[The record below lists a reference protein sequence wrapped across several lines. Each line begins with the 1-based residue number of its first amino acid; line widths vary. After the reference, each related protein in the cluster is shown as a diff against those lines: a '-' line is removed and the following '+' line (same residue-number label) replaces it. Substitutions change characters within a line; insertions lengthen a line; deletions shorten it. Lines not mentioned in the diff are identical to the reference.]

1 MVAQGKGPANLAAA
15 ARCTARFPQ
24 DRVNAGGRRSLSML
38 TQRHLPTTDAGALV
52 RSAAGGDQQAWSA
65 LVERYSRL
73 VWSIARSHRLSADDA
88 GEVSQTTWLRLA
100 EHIDRL
106 QDPSKVGG
114 WLATTA
120 RHESL
125 RVLRGAGRQIPM
137 GDDMPEPVSPAAALD
152 EGLLRSERDS
162 MLWQAFSRLPARDQA
177 LLRLLVSDP
186 MPSYEEIAAA
196 LGMPVGSVGP
206 TRARC
211 LERLRREAEV
221 VELAAE

>member
-1 MVAQGKGPANLAAA
+1 MPTQAHNATTDVAVLVRAAA
-15 ARCTARFPQ
+15 A
-24 DRVNAGGRRSLSML
+24 
-38 TQRHLPTTDAGALV
+38 
-52 RSAAGGDQQAWSA
+52 GDERAWSA
-65 LVERYSRL
+65 LVDRFSKL
-73 VWSIARSHRLSADDA
+73 VWAIARNHRLGADDA
-88 GEVSQTTWLRLA
+88 AEVSQTTWLRLA

-137 GDDMPEPVSPAAALD
+137 GDDMPEPDRPAPSID
-152 EGLLRSERDS
+152 EELLRNERDR

-177 LLRLLVSDP
+177 LLRLLISDP
-186 MPSYEEIAAA
+186 MPSYDEIGAAM
-196 LGMPVGSVGP
+196 GMPVGSVGP

-211 LERLRREAEV
+211 LERLRREAAV
-221 VELAAE
+221 VELAMS

>member
-1 MVAQGKGPANLAAA
+1 MSTSAHNATTDVAALVRAAA
-15 ARCTARFPQ
+15 A
-24 DRVNAGGRRSLSML
+24 
-38 TQRHLPTTDAGALV
+38 
-52 RSAAGGDQQAWSA
+52 GDERAWSA
-65 LVERYSRL
+65 LVDRFSKL
-73 VWSIARSHRLSADDA
+73 VWAIARNHRLCADDA
-88 GEVSQTTWLRLA
+88 AEVSQTTWLRLA

-137 GDDMPEPVSPAAALD
+137 GDDMPEPDRPAPAVD
-152 EGLLRSERDS
+152 EELLRNERDR

-177 LLRLLVSDP
+177 LLRLLISDP
-186 MPSYEEIAAA
+186 MPSYEEIGAAM
-196 LGMPVGSVGP
+196 GMPVGSVGP

-221 VELAAE
+221 AELAMN

>member
-1 MVAQGKGPANLAAA
+1 MPIQAHNATSDVAALVRAAA
-15 ARCTARFPQ
+15 A
-24 DRVNAGGRRSLSML
+24 
-38 TQRHLPTTDAGALV
+38 
-52 RSAAGGDQQAWSA
+52 GDERAWSA
-65 LVERYSRL
+65 LVDRFSKL
-73 VWSIARSHRLSADDA
+73 VWAIARNHRLGADDA
-88 GEVSQTTWLRLA
+88 AEVSQTTWLRLA

-125 RVLRGAGRQIPM
+125 RVLRAAGRQIPM
-137 GDDMPEPVSPAAALD
+137 GDDMPEPDQPAPAID
-152 EGLLRSERDS
+152 EELLRNERDR

-177 LLRLLVSDP
+177 LLRLLISDP
-186 MPSYEEIAAA
+186 MPSYEEIGAAM
-196 LGMPVGSVGP
+196 GMPVGSVGP

-221 VELAAE
+221 VELATQ

>member
-1 MVAQGKGPANLAAA
+1 MSTQAHNFTTDVAALVRAAA
-15 ARCTARFPQ
+15 A
-24 DRVNAGGRRSLSML
+24 
-38 TQRHLPTTDAGALV
+38 
-52 RSAAGGDQQAWSA
+52 GDERAWSA
-65 LVERYSRL
+65 LVDRFSKL
-73 VWSIARSHRLSADDA
+73 VWAIARTHRLGADDA
-88 GEVSQTTWLRLA
+88 AEVSQTTWLRLA

-137 GDDMPEPVSPAAALD
+137 GDDMPEPDHPAPAID
-152 EGLLRSERDS
+152 EELLRNERDS

-186 MPSYEEIAAA
+186 MPSYEEIGAAM
-196 LGMPVGSVGP
+196 GMPVGSVGP

-221 VELAAE
+221 VELAMS

>member
-1 MVAQGKGPANLAAA
+1 MSTQAHNATTDVAALVHAAA
-15 ARCTARFPQ
+15 A
-24 DRVNAGGRRSLSML
+24 
-38 TQRHLPTTDAGALV
+38 
-52 RSAAGGDQQAWSA
+52 GDERAWSA
-65 LVERYSRL
+65 LVDRFSKL
-73 VWSIARSHRLSADDA
+73 VWAIARNHRLGADDA
-88 GEVSQTTWLRLA
+88 AEVSQTTWLRLA

-137 GDDMPEPVSPAAALD
+137 GDDMPEPDHPAPAID
-152 EGLLRSERDS
+152 EELLRNERDS

-186 MPSYEEIAAA
+186 MPSYEEIGAAM
-196 LGMPVGSVGP
+196 GMPVGSVGP

-221 VELAAE
+221 VELAMS

>member
-1 MVAQGKGPANLAAA
+1 MSTQAHNVTTDVAALVRAAA
-15 ARCTARFPQ
+15 A
-24 DRVNAGGRRSLSML
+24 
-38 TQRHLPTTDAGALV
+38 
-52 RSAAGGDQQAWSA
+52 GDERAWSA
-65 LVERYSRL
+65 LVDRFSKL
-73 VWSIARSHRLSADDA
+73 VWAIARNHRLGADDA
-88 GEVSQTTWLRLA
+88 AEVSQTTWLRLA

-137 GDDMPEPVSPAAALD
+137 GDDMPEPDHPAPAID
-152 EGLLRSERDS
+152 EELLRNERDS

-186 MPSYEEIAAA
+186 MPSYEEIGAAM
-196 LGMPVGSVGP
+196 GMPVGSVGP

-221 VELAAE
+221 VELAMS

>member
-1 MVAQGKGPANLAAA
+1 MLMQANRA
-15 ARCTARFPQ
+15 TS
-24 DRVNAGGRRSLSML
+24 DV
-38 TQRHLPTTDAGALV
+38 GALV
-52 RSAAGGDQQAWSA
+52 RAAASGDQQAWSA
-65 LVERYSRL
+65 LVDRFSAL
-73 VWSIARSHRLSADDA
+73 VWAIARNHRLCADDA
-88 GEVSQTTWLRLA
+88 SEVSQTTWLRLA

-137 GDDMPEPVSPAAALD
+137 GDDMPEPDRRAPAIDA
-152 EGLLRSERDS
+152 ELLCDERDA
-162 MLWQAFSRLPARDQA
+162 MLWRAFARLPARDQA

-186 MPSYEEIAAA
+186 MPSYEEIGAAI
-196 LGMPVGSVGP
+196 GMPVGSIGP

-211 LERLRREAEV
+211 LQRLRREAEV
-221 VELAAE
+221 MELALD

>member
-1 MVAQGKGPANLAAA
+1 
-15 ARCTARFPQ
+15 
-24 DRVNAGGRRSLSML
+24 ML
-38 TQRHLPTTDAGALV
+38 TKTHTPTTDAGALV
-52 RSAAGGDQQAWSA
+52 RAAAGGDQQAWSG
-65 LVERYSRL
+65 LVERFSRL
-73 VWSIARSHRLSADDA
+73 VWAIARNHRLSADDA
-88 GEVSQTTWLRLA
+88 AEVSQTTWLRLA

-137 GDDMPEPVSPAAALD
+137 GDELPEPACPAAALD
-152 EGLLRSERDS
+152 DQLLRDERDG
-162 MLWQAFSRLPARDQA
+162 MLWRAFSRLPARDQS

-186 MPSYEEIAAA
+186 MPSYVEIGAAT
-196 LGMPVGSVGP
+196 GMAVGSIGP

-221 VELAAE
+221 MELALD

>member
-1 MVAQGKGPANLAAA
+1 M
-15 ARCTARFPQ
+15 
-24 DRVNAGGRRSLSML
+24 S
-38 TQRHLPTTDAGALV
+38 TQAPTPTPTTDAGTLV
-52 RSAAGGDQQAWSA
+52 RAAADGDQRAWSV
-65 LVERYSRL
+65 LVERFSKL
-73 VWSIARSHRLSADDA
+73 VWAIARNHRLCADDA
-88 GEVSQTTWLRLA
+88 CEVSQTTWLRLA

-137 GDDMPEPVSPAAALD
+137 GDDMPEPACPGAGID
-152 EGLLRSERDS
+152 EELLRSERDS
-162 MLWQAFSRLPARDQA
+162 LLWRAFSRLPARDRA

-186 MPSYEEIAAA
+186 MPSYEEIGAAM
-196 LGMPVGSVGP
+196 GMPVGSVGP

-211 LERLRREAEV
+211 LDRLRREAEV
-221 VELAAE
+221 MELVP

>member
-1 MVAQGKGPANLAAA
+1 
-15 ARCTARFPQ
+15 
-24 DRVNAGGRRSLSML
+24 ML
-38 TQRHLPTTDAGALV
+38 TQALTSTTDVGALV
-52 RSAAGGDQQAWSA
+52 RAAADGDQRAWSV
-65 LVERYSRL
+65 LVDRFSKL
-73 VWSIARSHRLSADDA
+73 VWAIARNHRLNPDDA
-88 GEVSQTTWLRLA
+88 SEVSQTTWLRLA

-137 GDDMPEPVSPAAALD
+137 GDDLPEPECHCAAI
-152 EGLLRSERDS
+152 EEELLRSERDS
-162 MLWQAFSRLPARDQA
+162 LLWRAFSRLPARDQA

-186 MPSYEEIAAA
+186 MPSYEEIGAAM
-196 LGMPVGSVGP
+196 GMRVGSVGP

-211 LERLRREAEV
+211 LQRLRREAETM
-221 VELAAE
+221 ELALD

>member
-1 MVAQGKGPANLAAA
+1 MSTQAHNFTTDVAALVRAAA
-15 ARCTARFPQ
+15 A
-24 DRVNAGGRRSLSML
+24 
-38 TQRHLPTTDAGALV
+38 
-52 RSAAGGDQQAWSA
+52 GDERAWSA
-65 LVERYSRL
+65 LVDRFSKL
-73 VWSIARSHRLSADDA
+73 VWAIARNHRLGADDA
-88 GEVSQTTWLRLA
+88 AEVSQTTWLRLA

-137 GDDMPEPVSPAAALD
+137 GDDMPEPDHPAPAID
-152 EGLLRSERDS
+152 EELLRNERDS

-186 MPSYEEIAAA
+186 MPSYEEIGAAM
-196 LGMPVGSVGP
+196 GMPVGSVGP

-221 VELAAE
+221 VELAMS

>member
-1 MVAQGKGPANLAAA
+1 MPIQAHNATSDVAALVRAAA
-15 ARCTARFPQ
+15 A
-24 DRVNAGGRRSLSML
+24 
-38 TQRHLPTTDAGALV
+38 
-52 RSAAGGDQQAWSA
+52 GDERAWSA
-65 LVERYSRL
+65 LVDRFSKL
-73 VWSIARSHRLSADDA
+73 VWAIARNHRLGADDA
-88 GEVSQTTWLRLA
+88 AEVSQTTWLRLA

-137 GDDMPEPVSPAAALD
+137 GDDMPEPGHPAPAID
-152 EGLLRSERDS
+152 EELLRNERDR

-177 LLRLLVSDP
+177 LLRLLISDP
-186 MPSYEEIAAA
+186 MPSYEEIGAAM
-196 LGMPVGSVGP
+196 GMPVGSVGP

-221 VELAAE
+221 VELATQ

>member
-1 MVAQGKGPANLAAA
+1 
-15 ARCTARFPQ
+15 
-24 DRVNAGGRRSLSML
+24 ML
-38 TQRHLPTTDAGALV
+38 TRTPTPTTDVAALV
-52 RSAAGGDQQAWSA
+52 RAAATGDQQAWSA
-65 LVERYSRL
+65 LVDRFSKL
-73 VWSIARSHRLSADDA
+73 VWAIARNHRLGADDA
-88 GEVSQTTWLRLA
+88 SEVSQTTWLRLA

-125 RVLRGAGRQIPM
+125 RVLRAAGRQIPM
-137 GDDMPEPVSPAAALD
+137 GDEVPEPASPAAGLD
-152 EGLLRSERDS
+152 EELLRNERDS
-162 MLWQAFSRLPARDQA
+162 MLWSAFSRLPARDQA

-186 MPSYEEIAAA
+186 MPSYEEIGAAM
-196 LGMPVGSVGP
+196 GMPVGSVGP

-221 VELAAE
+221 MELAAD